1 MQNVYLDRGARR
13 ALVGL
18 FGEGWVTSE
27 FAELP
32 QKTRDGLL
40 SSVKKRCLPMN
51 VLLMLFAAHSGLK
64 KLSSVRDGWGDNVKD
79 MILTARSFVDC
90 ALCSEAEKVF
100 NEKDWV
106 DIMENDG
113 MGRFED
119 GERVEWVMDSI
130 RRGMNDT
137 NVVKLYQVRSFLF
150 SNRSTILNK

>member
-1 MQNVYLDRGARR
+1 MQNVYLGRGARR
-13 ALVGL
+13 ALIGL
-18 FGEGWVTSE
+18 FGSGWVTSE

-40 SSVKKRCLPMN
+40 SGVKKRCLPMN
-51 VLLMLFAAHSGLK
+51 VLLMLFAAHAGLK
-64 KLSSVRDGWGDNVKD
+64 KLSSVRDGWGDTVKD
-79 MILTARSFVDC
+79 MILTARSFVDT

-130 RRGMNDT
+130 RRGMNDN
-137 NVVKLYQVRSFLF
+137 NVVKLYQVGVSFL
-150 SNRSTILNK
+150 LNE